1 MDTTPS
7 SIRILLTGGGTGGH
21 FYPLM
26 SIAEVLR
33 ESPDHPELFYAGP
46 EPYDAAALAALNITF
61 VRIPAG
67 KTRRY
72 RSIRNF
78 FDSITTLFGI
88 VVACFKMYA
97 LYPDV
102 VVSKGGYASVPVVLA
117 AAFFRI
123 PVIVHESDSVMG
135 RANRIGSR
143 FARHTIVSYAELEG
157 AGKGNRTVRLGVP
170 VRRALLREK
179 TGREGAN
186 LNVDSSRPIIFV
198 TGGSSGAERLNAL
211 ILDSLDEL
219 LADFTVIHQTG
230 TKHFEL
236 VKLSAEGLITK
247 EELKPYYLPTPFLD
261 AETLNEIYHLAQLV
275 ISRAGSTSIYEIAL
289 HGKPSI
295 LIPIPEDVS
304 HDQRS
309 NAYAYARTGAAV
321 VLEEK
326 NLTDSL
332 LRAEIDRIMQNAPI
346 YDEMARAA
354 AAFPVRDSAEKIG
367 ALVIQTARE
376 H

>member
-1 MDTTPS
+1 MSTPS

-33 ESPDHPELFYAGP
+33 ESPEHPELFYAGP
-46 EPYDAAALAALNITF
+46 EPYDKEALAALGVTF
-61 VRIPAG
+61 VRVPAG

-72 RSIRNF
+72 RSLRNIL
-78 FDSITTLFGI
+78 DSVTTFFGI
-88 VVACFKMYA
+88 ITAFFRVYI
-97 LYPDV
+97 LYPDI

-143 FARHTIVSYAELEG
+143 LARHTIVSYAELEG
-157 AGKGNRTVRLGVP
+157 TGKGKSVVRLGIP

-179 TGREGAN
+179 TGQEGAR
-186 LNVDSSRPIIFV
+186 LNVDPNRPILFV

-211 ILDSLDEL
+211 VLDSLDEL
-219 LADFTVIHQTG
+219 LTDFTVIHQTG
-230 TKHFEL
+230 TAHFEL

-261 AETLNEIYHLAQLV
+261 AETLNEVYHLARLV

-295 LIPIPEDVS
+295 LIPIPEEVS

-326 NLTDSL
+326 NLTDNL
-332 LRAEIDRIMQNAPI
+332 LRAEIDRIMQNAQI
-346 YDEMARAA
+346 YDDMAHAA
-354 AAFPVRDSAEKIG
+354 SAFPVRDSAEKI
-367 ALVIQTARE
+367 ATLIIQTARE